1 MPSGTTVHEER
12 RTPYPDKAAVSLVL
26 TAHPRAAPSC
36 RCSIVQAAS
45 PIGQRNRVMMD
56 WSSMGSYERSAKA
69 ADVHL
74 VMQWEWAQDSSAQL
88 ALALANL
95 PACRVSVDD
104 DNDNGD
110 WSEEM
115 QWHDWARSTLH
126 VRLQQKTTYVCS
138 VDPELARVQ
147 LALPPTVMNAAAHRL
162 LLCPASRDV
171 CARDSD
177 ATGWW
182 AGLWR
187 GAPPPLPAP

>member
-1 MPSGTTVHEER
+1 
-12 RTPYPDKAAVSLVL
+12 
-26 TAHPRAAPSC
+26 
-36 RCSIVQAAS
+36 
-45 PIGQRNRVMMD
+45 
-56 WSSMGSYERSAKA
+56 MGSYERSAKA
-69 ADVHL
+69 ADVHM
-74 VMQWEWAQDSSAQL
+74 VMQLESAKDSSAQL

-162 LLCPASRDV
+162 LHLPDRRPARASERGADV
-171 CARDSD
+171 CGEICGS
-177 ATGWW
+177 G
-182 AGLWR
+182 R
-187 GAPPPLPAP
+187 GNDL